1 MFGTPP
7 FLFVTTSSEITAIT
21 DNNMTDTIIKT
32 AILGASG
39 YTGADAIRL
48 CLRHPNIELVALTAN
63 THAGK
68 PAGEVFEHLRGYDL
82 PVLTKLDEV
91 DWNGVD
97 LVICALPHG
106 TTQATT
112 KAIRATNPDCVVV
125 DMSADFRLRD
135 TATYTQWYG
144 VEHGAPKLQLEAVYG
159 LSEHYR
165 DAIKGA
171 KIVACPGCFPTAAL
185 MALLPPLEKG
195 LIASDDIIIDAK
207 TGLSGAGRGLKQ
219 TMLLAEAG
227 EGTSP
232 YGIGHHRHMP
242 EIEQELSVAAGSA
255 VTIGFTP
262 HLVPMARGE
271 LLTCHV
277 RLGDGVSVDDV
288 RAGLAARYAD
298 EPFVLVLDEGQI
310 PKTQNVRGS
319 NIVHIGVFKDR
330 LPGRAIIIAALDNLV
345 KGSAGQALQN
355 VNIAFGLPETL
366 ALEQVAMFP

>member
-1 MFGTPP
+1 
-7 FLFVTTSSEITAIT
+7 
-21 DNNMTDTIIKT
+21 MTKPIKT

-39 YTGADAIRL
+39 YTGADAMRL
-48 CLRHPNIELVALTAN
+48 ALRHPHIKLVALTAN

-68 PAGEVFEHLRGYDL
+68 PVGEVFEHLRGLDL
-82 PVLTKLDEV
+82 PVLITLEDV
-91 DWNGVD
+91 DWNSVD

-112 KAIRATNPDCVVV
+112 KAIRATNPECVVV

-135 TATYTQWYG
+135 PQTYSQWYG
-144 VEHGAPKLQLEAVYG
+144 IPHGAPELQGEAAYG
-159 LSEHYR
+159 LSEHNR
-165 DAIKGA
+165 DAIAGA

-185 MALLPPLEKG
+185 TALIPPLANG
-195 LIASDDIIIDAK
+195 HIQADDIIIDAK

-219 TMLLAEAG
+219 GMLFSEAG

-232 YGIGHHRHMP
+232 YGLGHHRHMP
-242 EIEQELSVAAGSA
+242 EIEQELSKASGQAI
-255 VTIGFTP
+255 TIGFTP

-277 RLGDGVSVDDV
+277 KLAKNVSVDDV
-288 RAGLAARYAD
+288 RAGLAARYAN
-298 EPFVLVLDEGQI
+298 EPFVLVLGEGQI

-319 NIVHIGVFKDR
+319 NMVHIGVFKDR
-330 LPGRAIIIAALDNLV
+330 LPGRVIIVAALDNLV

-355 VNIAFGLPETL
+355 VNIAFGFDETL
-366 ALEQVAMFP
+366 GLEQIALFP